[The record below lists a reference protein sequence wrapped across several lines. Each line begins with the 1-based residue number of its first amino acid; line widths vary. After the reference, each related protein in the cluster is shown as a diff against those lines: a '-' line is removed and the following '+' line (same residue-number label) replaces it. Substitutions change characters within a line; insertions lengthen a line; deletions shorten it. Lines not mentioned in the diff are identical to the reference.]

1 MKNILTIFA
10 MTVLLTLITTSMAM
24 PVSPVP
30 AADAAAIY
38 AAKCAKC
45 HGSDGSGVEKYKKKG
60 QKAFT
65 DTAWQ
70 KTRSDAQLT
79 ASITNGKGE
88 AMAAWKSKLT
98 TEEIKALVAYVRSL
112 KK

>member
-1 MKNILTIFA
+1 MKIILTFFS
-10 MTVLLTLITTSMAM
+10 MTVLLTLISTSTAM
-24 PVSPVP
+24 TVSPV
-30 AADAAAIY
+30 AAVDAAAIY
-38 AAKCAKC
+38 SAKCAKC

-65 DTAWQ
+65 DAAWQ
-70 KTRSDAQLT
+70 KSRSEGQLN

-88 AMAAWKSKLT
+88 AMAAWKGKLT
-98 TEEIKALVAYVRSL
+98 AEEIKALVAYVRSL

>member
-1 MKNILTIFA
+1 MKIILTFFA
-10 MTVLLTLITTSMAM
+10 ITVLLTFISASIAR
-24 PVSPVP
+24 PVSSVP

-38 AAKCAKC
+38 SAKCAKC

-65 DTAWQ
+65 DAAWQ
-70 KTRSDAQLT
+70 KTRSDAQLS

-88 AMAAWKSKLT
+88 AMAAWKGKLT
-98 TEEIKALVAYVRSL
+98 PEEIKALVAYVRSL

>member
-10 MTVLLTLITTSMAM
+10 LTVLLTLITTSMAM
-24 PVSPVP
+24 PASPAP
-30 AADAAAIY
+30 AADAAIY

-65 DTAWQ
+65 DAAWQ
-70 KTRSDAQLT
+70 KSRSDAQLT
-79 ASITNGKGE
+79 TSITNGKGE

-98 TEEIKALVAYVRSL
+98 AEEIKALVAYVRSL

>member
-1 MKNILTIFA
+1 MKIIITFFA
-10 MTVLLTLITTSMAM
+10 ITVLLTFISASMAM

-38 AAKCAKC
+38 SAKCAKC

-65 DTAWQ
+65 DAAWQ
-70 KTRSDAQLT
+70 KTRSDGQLS

-88 AMAAWKSKLT
+88 AMAAWKGKLT
-98 TEEIKALVAYVRSL
+98 PEEIKALVAYVRSL

>member
-1 MKNILTIFA
+1 MKKILTFFA
-10 MTVLLTLITTSMAM
+10 MTLFVALISASMAM
-24 PVSPVP
+24 SVSPSP

-65 DTAWQ
+65 DAAWQ

-79 ASITNGKGE
+79 TSITNGKGE

-98 TEEIKALVAYVRSL
+98 AEEIKALVAYVRSL

>member
-1 MKNILTIFA
+1 MKKTLTFFA
-10 MTVLLTLITTSMAM
+10 MTLFVALLSASMAI
-24 PVSPVP
+24 PAVP
-30 AADAAAIY
+30 APAVDTAAIY

-45 HGSDGSGVEKYKKKG
+45 HGSDGSGMEKYKKKG

-65 DTAWQ
+65 DAAWQ

-79 ASITNGKGE
+79 NSITNGKGE

-98 TEEIKALVAYVRSL
+98 AEEIKALVAYVRSL